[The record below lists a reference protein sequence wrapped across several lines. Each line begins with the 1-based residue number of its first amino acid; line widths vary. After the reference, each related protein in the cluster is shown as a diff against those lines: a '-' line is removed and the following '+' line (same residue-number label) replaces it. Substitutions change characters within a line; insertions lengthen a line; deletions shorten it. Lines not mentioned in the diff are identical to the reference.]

1 MANRRPSRPPET
13 CPNCG
18 ADVPRDAKACPECG
32 SDEETG
38 WSEQAVAADLG
49 LPDDSFD
56 YDRFVREE
64 FGPRQAIP
72 GRAAWRWWVAAALV
86 LLILAGI
93 LMWR

>member
-1 MANRRPSRPPET
+1 MPPEI

-18 ADVPRDAKACPECG
+18 AEVPRDAKACPECG
-32 SDEETG
+32 SDEQTG
-38 WSEQAVAADLG
+38 WSEQAVASGLG

-64 FGPRQAIP
+64 FGERHAVPDRV
-72 GRAAWRWWVAAALV
+72 GWRWWVVAALV